1 MTVCSA
7 VLKRLM
13 RSNYLQVFSR
23 NETFWFWDISS
34 PDFPQNVVI
43 GIHSGA
49 ALCELA
55 YYTDFVKQPYSVVL
69 SPLFVLRPRGGATSP
84 TNTCTAI
91 CFRSETVA
99 RSSSA
104 GSSSTLTDVGVQVAL
119 LTSSRPSCDSWSRE
133 VVLPRSNE

>member
-23 NETFWFWDISS
+23 NETFWFWDIST

-49 ALCELA
+49 ALCELLYRFRKA
-55 YYTDFVKQPYSVVL
+55 TVFRRVVAAVRA
-69 SPLFVLRPRGGATSP
+69 STAWRSHFADEHVHGNLFPVRDGGAK
-84 TNTCTAI
+84 
-91 CFRSETVA
+91 
-99 RSSSA
+99 
-104 GSSSTLTDVGVQVAL
+104 LVG
-119 LTSSRPSCDSWSRE
+119 RK
-133 VVLPRSNE
+133 